1 MMFHYRSP
9 KSIKAYNWFKFAGT
23 LVLICLFVILL
34 LRQQRAAAT
43 APAGPSP
50 ATVIPQSSPA
60 LPTPKPT
67 VIMPALTAPAVEA
80 EDSAASVKAPV
91 ASVPQVSADGIV
103 TFSGTGTPGSTVEV
117 CAADKC
123 VGHTTVG
130 TDGVWMFTVQ
140 LAPGDYNFGARA
152 VDASGAT
159 LVESPPFKFVLPAPK
174 QPPTLTAPQSGAFI
188 AGNLVTLAGTGTPG
202 AEIEILAEGKVVSTT
217 VVQPDGTWT
226 LDCVC
231 DSGARLLSVQN
242 VGDPESA
249 SAAITVQIAVAPIS
263 IPADLVC
270 GEDID
275 IPMGTDHGTV
285 YIVAPCEYIGLIAAR
300 VGVKLA
306 DLLAVNPQVTN
317 PDRID
322 PGQILNLP
330 PR

>member
-1 MMFHYRSP
+1 MSHYRSP
-9 KSIKAYNWFKFAGT
+9 KSIKAYTWFKFAGT

-43 APAGPSP
+43 APIGPST
-50 ATVIPQSSPA
+50 AIPQASPA
-60 LPTPKPT
+60 PPTPKPT
-67 VIMPALTAPAVEA
+67 AIMPALTTPAVEA
-80 EDSAASVKAPV
+80 ADSATPVKAPV
-91 ASVPQVSADGIV
+91 ASAPQVGMDGIV
-103 TFSGTGTPGSTVEV
+103 TFSGTGVPGSTVEV

-130 TDGVWMFTVQ
+130 ADGVWTFAVQ

-159 LVESPPFKFVLPAPK
+159 LVESPSFKFVLPAPK
-174 QPPTLTAPQSGAFI
+174 QPPTLTAPQSGTFI

-202 AEIEILAEGKVVSTT
+202 AEIEILDQGNVVSTT
-217 VVQPDGTWT
+217 VVQPDGAWT

-231 DSGARLLSVQN
+231 DSGTRLLSVRN
-242 VGDPESA
+242 VGDPASA
-249 SAAITVQIAVAPIS
+249 SAAITVQVAVVPVS
-263 IPADLVC
+263 IPPDLVC
-270 GEDID
+270 GEDVD

-300 VGVKLA
+300 VGVKVA
-306 DLLAVNPQVTN
+306 DLLAANPQVTN
-317 PDRID
+317 PDRIE

>member
-1 MMFHYRSP
+1 MSHYRTP
-9 KSIKAYNWFKFAGT
+9 KMIKAYNWFKFAGT

-43 APAGPSP
+43 APVTLSTSTAITQP
-50 ATVIPQSSPA
+50 SPA
-60 LPTPKPT
+60 LPTSKPAT
-67 VIMPALTAPAVEA
+67 LMPTLTAPAVKA
-80 EDSAASVKAPV
+80 DDPATSVKAPV
-91 ASVPQVSADGIV
+91 ASAPQVSADGIV

-117 CAADKC
+117 CAADQC
-123 VGHTTVG
+123 VGHTSVG
-130 TDGVWMFTVQ
+130 TDGVWTFAVQ
-140 LAPGDYNFGARA
+140 LAPGDYNFGARV
-152 VDASGAT
+152 VDASGAM

-217 VVQPDGTWT
+217 LVQPDGTWT

-242 VGDPESA
+242 VGDLESVSEA
-249 SAAITVQIAVAPIS
+249 VTVQIAVAPTS

-285 YIVAPCEYIGLIAAR
+285 YVVAPCEYIGLIAAR

-306 DLLAVNPQVTN
+306 DLLIANPQVVD